1 MDMLCQNFYSITA
14 RNIIFK
20 FDPGFTIFHSCSRG
34 SSEQFYSQL
43 EISRFPECALS
54 YHEQRSWGR
63 HIVIVSC
70 ITFMYTINF
79 ADYFHVIYVHCTEL
93 TVLCRYFAQFQF
105 RICKPACIHCT
116 VFKPLPTCTLHS
128 MNSHIQMYTVHL
140 QLLQCTQPKSVQS
153 ASFPQIVQCLLHPS
167 CPNCTVY
174 SVHFFNDYVYRT
186 RTKKGCI
193 TLFSQFIFKLSVTPQ
208 YKICS

>member
-1 MDMLCQNFYSITA
+1 MDMLCQNFYSTA

-105 RICKPACIHCT
+105 RICKPAC
-116 VFKPLPTCTLHS
+116 TLYSFQAPPHQYTAS
-128 MNSHIQMYTVHL
+128 MYSHIQMYSTKYL
-140 QLLQCTQPKSVQS
+140 QLLPCTQPKSVQS
-153 ASFPQIVQCLLHPS
+153 ASFPQIVQCLLPPP

-193 TLFSQFIFKLSVTPQ
+193 TLFSQFISKLSVTHQ

>member
-1 MDMLCQNFYSITA
+1 MYIVQNSQFSADISHNFNLEYVNRPVYTVQ
-14 RNIIFK
+14 F
-20 FDPGFTIFHSCSRG
+20 
-34 SSEQFYSQL
+34 SSPS
-43 EISRFPECALS
+43 PP
-54 YHEQRSWGR
+54 
-63 HIVIVSC
+63 
-70 ITFMYTINF
+70 
-79 ADYFHVIYVHCTEL
+79 VHCT
-93 TVLCRYFAQFQF
+93 V
-105 RICKPACIHCT
+105 CT
-116 VFKPLPTCTLHS
+116 PTYRSTLYS
-128 MNSHIQMYTVHL
+128 TNYL